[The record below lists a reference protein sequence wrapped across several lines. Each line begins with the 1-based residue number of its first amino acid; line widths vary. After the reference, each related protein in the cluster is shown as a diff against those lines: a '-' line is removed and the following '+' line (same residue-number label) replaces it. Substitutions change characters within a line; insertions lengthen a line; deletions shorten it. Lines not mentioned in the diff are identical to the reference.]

1 MVREER
7 QQYGNAIIYDRQV
20 KGIKKTQPPRVGDRI
35 PALAPSPSKS
45 SSSQTTKQVSW
56 LAASTYSLRLPK
68 SIVSV
73 AIADF
78 VPLTVAG
85 QRWSCT
91 IFPDRKLMLRYNLV
105 FDPY

>member
-1 MVREER
+1 M
-7 QQYGNAIIYDRQV
+7 Q
-20 KGIKKTQPPRVGDRI
+20 GIKKPNLKGLGIEYLHWPLLPRKAHPVKNQAG
-35 PALAPSPSKS
+35 
-45 SSSQTTKQVSW
+45 SW
-56 LAASTYSLRLPK
+56 LAASAYSLRLPK
-68 SIVSV
+68 SIASV

-91 IFPDRKLMLRYNLV
+91 IFPDHSMMLRYNLV